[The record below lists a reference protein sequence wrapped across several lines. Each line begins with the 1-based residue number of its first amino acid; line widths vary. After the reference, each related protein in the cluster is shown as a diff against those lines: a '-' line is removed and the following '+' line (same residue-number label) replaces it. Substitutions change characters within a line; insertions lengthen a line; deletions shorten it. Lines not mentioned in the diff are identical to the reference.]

1 MATKTLLQ
9 ITQDILSDM
18 NGDSVNT
25 ITDTEEAEQVARIV
39 ISVFDNIVAK
49 EKWNIHRTG
58 ITLTASGDNDF
69 PTHMTLPSN
78 VKELISVL
86 YDTRKNGVNQK
97 QYTEMKWKEPDD
109 FLRLLNSRDS
119 TAPSTQTVTDPSGV
133 VMLIRNDKAPEYF
146 TSIDDETLIFDSFDS
161 DVDTTLQTNKTQGLA
176 YILPTLAFSDA
187 AIPDLPN
194 DAMRYLIEEA
204 TSRAQYKLRE
214 FQDIKSEAE
223 SAQQRRT
230 MSRKAWKVNKPTRYP
245 DYGRKR

>member
-18 NGDSVNT
+18 NGDSVNS

-49 EKWNIHRTG
+49 ETWNIHRTG
-58 ITLTASGDNDF
+58 ITLTGSGDSNK

-78 VKELISVL
+78 VKQLLSVH
-86 YDTRKNGVNQK
+86 YDTRKNGVTKK
-97 QYTEMKWKEPDD
+97 QFTEIKWKEPDD
-109 FLRLLNSRDS
+109 FLRLLNTRDS
-119 TAPSTQTVTDPSGV
+119 TASTTQTVTDASGITL
-133 VMLIRNDKAPEYF
+133 LIRNDKAPEYF

-161 DVDTTLQTNKTQGLA
+161 AVDSTLQTNKTQGLA
-176 YILPTLAFSDA
+176 YILPTLAFSND

-214 FQDIKSEAE
+214 FQDLKSEAE
-223 SAQQRRT
+223 AAHQRRT
-230 MSRKAWKVNKPTRYP
+230 MSRKAWKTNKPSRYP